1 MDAFQAFAVPAFAVG
16 GFFMVLSLIAW
27 CILMLSHG
35 ARYTFE
41 FLMTEDQVVTLQ
53 TREERKRAQKLATAG
68 FVLSLLNR
76 NLTMVG
82 TSLAVAAGDTFVSRY
97 SDVKAVIAKRRND
110 LIKVNNVLQRN
121 TIYAEPH
128 QYEFVWNYITS
139 HCPDA
144 KIK

>member
-1 MDAFQAFAVPAFAVG
+1 
-16 GFFMVLSLIAW
+16 
-27 CILMLSHG
+27 
-35 ARYTFE
+35 
-41 FLMTEDQVVTLQ
+41 
-53 TREERKRAQKLATAG
+53 
-68 FVLSLLNR
+68 
-76 NLTMVG
+76 MVG

-144 KIK
+144 KVK